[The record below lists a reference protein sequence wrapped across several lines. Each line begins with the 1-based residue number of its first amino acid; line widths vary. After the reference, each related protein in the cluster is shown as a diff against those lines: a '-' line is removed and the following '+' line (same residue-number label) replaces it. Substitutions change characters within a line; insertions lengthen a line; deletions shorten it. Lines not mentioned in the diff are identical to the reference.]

1 MPMEMQSSVEN
12 QLAHAITQTEYDSSY
27 DKAAKKLLANKQIL
41 AQIMKNCVNEYST
54 CSVDEIAEKYIEGT
68 PEVGTV
74 GVHVDDT
81 NRPKKTSDVIAGSN
95 NEDSTLTEGTI
106 NYDVRFDAI
115 APASEVSAI
124 LHGEAFVCCL
134 LFMDLFK
141 YRSAAGFFFAG
152 IYAILIKSNQWAGGT
167 SVEDYRTIRGTA
179 TGEYEEKKSRF
190 IAQLS
195 FADSE
200 EKAVAFL
207 EQVQAANRTARHN
220 VYAYRLREG
229 NRERYSDDGEPAKTA
244 GTPALEVLQHSG
256 LTDLIVVVTRYFGGV
271 LLGTGG
277 LVRAYTTATARAL
290 EAAEVVTVRSVV
302 ELEVT
307 VDYSLYERAAL
318 LIQAAGAKLADP
330 QFTDRVT
337 LRWQMPEGT
346 EPPLLEQLRELT
358 RGGAQVSVSQ
368 PFYAPF

>member
-1 MPMEMQSSVEN
+1 M
-12 QLAHAITQTEYDSSY
+12 
-27 DKAAKKLLANKQIL
+27 
-41 AQIMKNCVNEYST
+41 
-54 CSVDEIAEKYIEGT
+54 
-68 PEVGTV
+68 
-74 GVHVDDT
+74 
-81 NRPKKTSDVIAGSN
+81 
-95 NEDSTLTEGTI
+95 
-106 NYDVRFDAI
+106 
-115 APASEVSAI
+115 
-124 LHGEAFVCCL
+124 
-134 LFMDLFK
+134 
-141 YRSAAGFFFAG
+141 
-152 IYAILIKSNQWAGGT
+152 
-167 SVEDYRTIRGTA
+167 EDYRTIRGTA

-207 EQVQAANRTARHN
+207 EQVRAANRTARHN

-256 LTDLIVVVTRYFGGV
+256 LTDLVVVITRYFGGV

-290 EAAEVVTVRSVV
+290 

-358 RGGAQVSVSQ
+358 RGAAQVSVSQ